1 MIKPEILFLNE
12 FKSIFHDKTHPS
24 NYRSEPEECE
34 CHEGD
39 QATQGKLFQRSAAFL
54 DTEKLMSITDLSTS
68 MGGDPMSQELYG
80 IGAVRNISNHA
91 DC

>member
-1 MIKPEILFLNE
+1 MY
-12 FKSIFHDKTHPS
+12 H
-24 NYRSEPEECE
+24 EE
-34 CHEGD
+34 D
-39 QATQGKLFQRSAAFL
+39 QPHRESFERSAAFL
-54 DTEKLMSITDLSTS
+54 DTEKLMSITDFSTS